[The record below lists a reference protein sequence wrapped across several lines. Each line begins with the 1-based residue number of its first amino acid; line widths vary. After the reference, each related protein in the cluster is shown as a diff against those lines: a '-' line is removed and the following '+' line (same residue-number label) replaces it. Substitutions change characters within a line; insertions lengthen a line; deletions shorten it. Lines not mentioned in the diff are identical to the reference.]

1 MDFFKQN
8 IIPAEVFIQL
18 VAFLCVFFTLKKLA
32 WKPVQESLENRS
44 KRIREEFEHIE
55 KTKQELETLKSDYAV
70 KLQKIEDEARVK
82 IQQTIEEGRRIA
94 KEIQD
99 KARSE
104 AQESFEKSKE
114 HLAVEVAK
122 ARITLKQEIADLS
135 LQVAEKVIG
144 EKMTAELQQQKALQI
159 IEELE
164 KL

>member
-32 WKPVQESLENRS
+32 WKPVLSSLENRR
-44 KRIREEFEHIE
+44 KRIKDEFELIE
-55 KTKQELETLKSDYAV
+55 KTKQELEALRADYST

-82 IQQTIEEGRRIA
+82 IQQTIEEGRKIA
-94 KEIQD
+94 KDMQD
-99 KARSE
+99 KARVE
-104 AQESFEKSKE
+104 AQETFEKSKE
-114 HLAVEVAK
+114 HLSVEVAK
-122 ARITLKQEIADLS
+122 ARVTLKQEIAELA

-144 EKMTAELQQQKALQI
+144 EKMSTELHQHKALQI